1 MILRST
7 ADYRGLRHYKVLLP
21 LQHSGAL
28 RVLTAFFKRICLRLC
43 EDVTA
48 ATQVYQIEVD

>member
-28 RVLTAFFKRICLRLC
+28 RVLTASFKRICLRLC